1 MLQRKQSLFLL
12 LAGLLAFST
21 WLFPVAEYESASG
34 LHTLR
39 TYGLFTADGAEVNEV
54 ALRIPFGVLLS
65 VIGAGAL
72 ACILLYGNRPRQ
84 MRFIR
89 GTYLL
94 MLAVIAFLF
103 ITDNSVQSYL
113 AQGGGAEGH
122 YGLSFYIPLVVIVLL
137 FLAERAVKADEA
149 LVRSMD
155 RLR

>member
-65 VIGAGAL
+65 VIGAGAP
-72 ACILLYGNRPRQ
+72 ACRWLRCCRRIQIGRASCR
-84 MRFIR
+84 
-89 GTYLL
+89 
-94 MLAVIAFLF
+94 
-103 ITDNSVQSYL
+103 
-113 AQGGGAEGH
+113 
-122 YGLSFYIPLVVIVLL
+122 
-137 FLAERAVKADEA
+137 ERV
-149 LVRSMD
+149 
-155 RLR
+155 